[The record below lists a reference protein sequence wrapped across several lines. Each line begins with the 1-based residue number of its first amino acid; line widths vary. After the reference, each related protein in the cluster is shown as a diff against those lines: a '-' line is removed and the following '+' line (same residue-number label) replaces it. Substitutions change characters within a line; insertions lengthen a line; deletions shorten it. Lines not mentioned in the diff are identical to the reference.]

1 METPREIIV
10 VVDDDPSMRQA
21 LGRLLSAQGYCAQ
34 FYASAAEFLAVAATT
49 EAACLILDI
58 QLGAMSGIDLARKL
72 AASGFNFPILFM
84 TGSDDAQFRRDAMD
98 LGCVAYLLKPFR
110 PVHLMSAISRAAGS
124 QR

>member
-1 METPREIIV
+1 M

-21 LGRLLSAQGYCAQ
+21 LGCLLSAQGYCTQ
-34 FYASAAEFLAVAATT
+34 IYASAAEFLAVAATT
-49 EAACLILDI
+49 EATCLILDI
-58 QLGAMSGIDLARKL
+58 QLGSMSGIDLARKL

-84 TGSDDAQFRRDAMD
+84 TGSDDAQFRSDAMD

-110 PVHLMSAISRAAGS
+110 TEHLMSAISRATGS